1 MGGSDP
7 ERERERERGRDRGPK
22 PYGKSQTIGI
32 LSNTGPDPL
41 KNTRLAFIVGKLSA
55 S

>member
-7 ERERERERGRDRGPK
+7 ERERGGRDRGPK
-22 PYGKSQTIGI
+22 PYGKSQTIGF